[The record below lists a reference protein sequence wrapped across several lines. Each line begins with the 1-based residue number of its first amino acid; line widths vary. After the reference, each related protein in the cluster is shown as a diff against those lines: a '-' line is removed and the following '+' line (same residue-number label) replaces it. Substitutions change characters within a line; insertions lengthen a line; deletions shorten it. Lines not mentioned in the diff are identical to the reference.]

1 MGEEEL
7 PEAPIQEHI
16 VELGVRLKRIA
27 IAVFVAAV
35 ILSVVPYRLSPYTP
49 LVAAFPRLLI
59 DSVVPE
65 NVTFLGKSYRIELVQ
80 YSPFAGFNILFLST
94 ILLGVLGASPVIAK
108 EIAEYLAP
116 ALYRHEREML
126 KRYALAAFGLFT
138 LGVLVAYFI
147 VIPWALRFLFLMS
160 LVVAGE
166 KGLIAFADIE
176 RLFSLIVKL
185 MIATGLMFEV
195 PLIIYILIV
204 HGVIGLEK
212 FKGEGLKYAFVA
224 SLILGAIISPDPTGM
239 GMLMLAIP
247 YFALLYLAVKLAE
260 RKLRKAASGRAAPGA
275 AEAPAPPASLP
286 ARGSG

>member
-260 RKLRKAASGRAAPGA
+260 RKLRKATSGRAAPGA
-275 AEAPAPPASLP
+275 AGAPAPPASLP
-286 ARGSG
+286 AQGSG